1 MQNIEVYNYL
11 KLLYNFDTDNYYE
24 EDFRKDYLNMD
35 KSFKEFKQLLDIL
48 DIKINAHNV
57 NNIFNIQLENLDP
70 IFWKSM
76 INILSSDCNND
87 NFLYHRRI
95 LIKLFKRLNS
105 KNTDIDDYE
114 QFTQLFY
121 NLIKIYIT
129 DRYNVKEI
137 FRYYKDIE
145 SIIVKDDKVYFVN
158 FNSVYLL
165 RDKKLVPMLVFI
177 TKKDW
182 SKIYE
187 YLDIQNCYCMCDYI
201 WKWQN
206 D

>member
-24 EDFRKDYLNMD
+24 EDFREDYLNMD

>member
-24 EDFRKDYLNMD
+24 EDFRTDYLNMD

>member
-76 INILSSDCNND
+76 INILSSDCNTD
-87 NFLYHRRI
+87 SFLYHKRI
-95 LIKLFKRLNS
+95 LIKLLRKLNS
-105 KNTDIDDYE
+105 KNTDMDDYE
-114 QFTQLFY
+114 QFTRLFY
-121 NLIKIYIT
+121 NLVKIYII
-129 DRYNVKEI
+129 DRYNVKKI
-137 FRYYKDIE
+137 FRNYEDIE

-165 RDKKLVPMLVFI
+165 RDKKLAPMLVFI

-182 SKIYE
+182 SKIYK